1 MKGSTLKNLANLFVM
16 TAVLLGSSV
25 AWAQADGSETA
36 LECGN
41 LRLLESRMHRN
52 HVQYTKWDQA
62 QLDRMVDLYA
72 ESIDPTKTLLT
83 EPEYEAMRKKI
94 SAALA
99 GAHEGDCVKLFSL
112 YTDELKLQKD
122 FEGWLKKE
130 SEKKGLKIDKSIEL
144 QVDTRKRE
152 RPKNKTE
159 QNELRRKVMHFQ
171 LATYVTNGES
181 LEEATKKLN
190 HRYELITRRLEER
203 TKEDLMVQYLRSY
216 ALALDP
222 HSSYFSPDDLEDFRI
237 SMELSLEGIG
247 AVLRSRDGYTI
258 VEELSPGGAAE
269 RQGELK
275 PGDRIIA
282 VGQGKEGDLVDVVD
296 MSLRDVVKKI
306 RGKKGTEVKLQIL
319 RQGEKTVRKQIL
331 ITRDKIDLKQQ
342 AAKLRWEEVDRD
354 GKKLKLAIIDL
365 PSFYGERV
373 TKEGRRSCADD
384 VRLLLEEAKKGNAD
398 GVLLDLSTNGGGAL
412 DAAVEISGL
421 FFSSGPVVGVSA
433 PGEKPEVLPDRDP
446 RMTWDGP
453 LVVLTSHASASAS
466 EILAGALQDYKRAV
480 IAGDTQTFGK
490 GTVQNVLSLPP
501 GFGALKITTAMFFLP
516 AGQSTQHKGVGAD
529 IVIPSP
535 FAALEI
541 GERFDPQALPPA
553 KVNDFR
559 GANVQPLDK
568 SKQYREISKEDIEKL
583 SKNSSKRIGA
593 SKEFKELAKE
603 SDKIK
608 KNKGI
613 IKISELYEKGG
624 DDPEGE
630 EKKEDKDKDKLTP
643 QAVEALQVLGDLV
656 VISSGRV
663 ATTSAKP

>member
-1 MKGSTLKNLANLFVM
+1 LKNLARLLVV
-16 TAVLLGSSV
+16 TALLLGSSS
-25 AWAQADGSETA
+25 AWAQEKGSETA

-52 HVQYTKWDQA
+52 HVQYTKWDKA

-83 EPEYEAMRKKI
+83 EPEYKAVREKI
-94 SAALA
+94 AVALSKVHDGDCAALF
-99 GAHEGDCVKLFSL
+99 DL
-112 YTDELKLQKD
+112 YKDELAWQKE

-130 SEKKGLKIDKSIEL
+130 VEKKGLAIDKSLEL
-144 QVDTRKRE
+144 QVDSRKRE
-152 RPKNKTE
+152 RPKNKKE
-159 QNELRRKVMHFQ
+159 QTELRRTIMHFQ
-171 LATYVTNGES
+171 LATYVTNGET
-181 LEEATKKLN
+181 LDEAKKKLI
-190 HRYELITRRLEER
+190 HRHELITRRLGER
-203 TKEDLMVQYLRSY
+203 TQEDLMVQYLRSY

-269 RQGELK
+269 RQGELQ

-282 VGQGKEGDLVDVVD
+282 VAQGKEGELVDVVD

-306 RGKKGTEVKLQIL
+306 RGKKGTQVKLQVL
-319 RQGEKTVRKQIL
+319 RQGEKTVRKQIV

-342 AAKLRWEEVDRD
+342 AAKLRYEEVDRD

-365 PSFYGERV
+365 PSFYGERM
-373 TKEGRRSCADD
+373 TKMGRRSCADD
-384 VRLLLEEAKKGNAD
+384 VRALLEQAKREGAH
-398 GVLLDLSTNGGGAL
+398 GVMLDLSTNGGGAL

-421 FFSSGPVVGVSA
+421 FVSMGPIVGVSA

-446 RMTWDGP
+446 RISWDGP

-490 GTVQNVLSLPP
+490 GTVQNVLSLPR
-501 GFGALKITTAMFFLP
+501 GFGALKVTTAMFFLP
-516 AGQSTQHKGVGAD
+516 AGQSTQHKGVAAD
-529 IVIPSP
+529 VVIPSP

-553 KVNDFR
+553 KVKDFR
-559 GANVQPLDK
+559 GANAQPLDK
-568 SKQYREISKEDIEKL
+568 SSKYREVSEEDITKL
-583 SKNSSKRIGA
+583 SKNSAKRIEA

-608 KNKGI
+608 KNKGV
-613 IKISELYEKGG
+613 IKIAELYESGSDKKE
-624 DDPEGE
+624 DEDKK
-630 EKKEDKDKDKLTP
+630 KKEDKDELTP
-643 QAVEALQVLGDLV
+643 QAKEGLQVLGDLIV
-656 VISSGRV
+656 LSSDRV
-663 ATTSAKP
+663 AKTSPKP